1 MKKLILIVFTVL
13 VSAGSFAQGIDVGI
27 KAGANFSTLT
37 DVPDVSTRTGFLIGG
52 FVTLKFTEKM
62 ALQGDILY
70 SQQGADGKNGYS
82 DLALDYVIFPIVFKY
97 YIINRLNIQA
107 GPQFGSVI
115 KDNYNNNLEGLQT
128 IKIRP
133 ETIWNYSYYPV
144 IFKDEDD
151 LLNVKNALN
160 AEHIFPRRYFF
171 PSLNTLPYVDQLNCP
186 IADAISPAILC
197 LPLYHGLSYEDIKR
211 ICTIINAQL

>member
-1 MKKLILIVFTVL
+1 MKKFILIVFTVL
-13 VSAGSFAQGIDVGI
+13 VSVGSFAQGIDVGI

-97 YIINRLNIQA
+97 YIIDRLNIQA

-115 KDNYNNNLEGLQT
+115 KDNYNNNLDSFDISGVVG
-128 IKIRP
+128 IG
-133 ETIWNYSYYPV
+133 
-144 IFKDEDD
+144 
-151 LLNVKNALN
+151 
-160 AEHIFPRRYFF
+160 
-171 PSLNTLPYVDQLNCP
+171 VD
-186 IADAISPAILC
+186 
-197 LPLYHGLSYEDIKR
+197 LPLNLRVTGRYSFGLNDIGFSDYYGNGF
-211 ICTIINAQL
+211 TTNAKNSVFSLTAGFSFL